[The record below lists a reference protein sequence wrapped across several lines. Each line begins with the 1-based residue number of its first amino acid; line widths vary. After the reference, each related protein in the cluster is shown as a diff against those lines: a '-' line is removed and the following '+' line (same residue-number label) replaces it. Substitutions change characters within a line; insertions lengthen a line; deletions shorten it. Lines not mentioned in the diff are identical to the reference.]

1 MEHSVLD
8 SVLDHVSEPAFD
20 QSLTQPPVVHQS
32 AANQSS
38 TNQPSARQAAVNC
51 ATGGGIAPGERTPLF
66 LPKAGR
72 PGDGA
77 APLDASS
84 ASFPFCTLAN
94 PAQETCADWR
104 ALGVEVYTGQSN
116 EDWNAYRALY
126 GTGRYVRKKVW
137 ETTHLTYGLR
147 ALGLLNGQT
156 VGLGVGCG
164 VEPML
169 YHLARHTARLYATD
183 MYGFGWVSAQLDM
196 LHHPEKYAPYDYPAE
211 RLSMLQMNATHLLMP
226 DASVDFVYSVSSI
239 EHFGGL
245 RVALAHVRE
254 AARILK
260 PGGTLA
266 FSTEFIVQGGRGA
279 EGLPPGLSD
288 LFTRTTLEWLLHN
301 SGLERIGD
309 LSLQPDAVLL
319 THPAEIQLPD
329 WTVPREHHDRLSSRL
344 NDVIFTDVTLF
355 LRKPI

>member
-1 MEHSVLD
+1 MEHPVS
-8 SVLDHVSEPAFD
+8 DHTSELAFD
-20 QSLTQPPVVHQS
+20 QSFTHSSITSQS
-32 AANQSS
+32 VTSHAAANCAAGGAALAQR
-38 TNQPSARQAAVNC
+38 TPSA
-51 ATGGGIAPGERTPLF
+51 
-66 LPKAGR
+66 LPSADR
-72 PGDGA
+72 PGNEK
-77 APLDASS
+77 APLDVSPAP
-84 ASFPFCTLAN
+84 FQFCTLAN

-104 ALGVEVYTGQSN
+104 ALGVEVYTGQPN
-116 EDWNAYRALY
+116 GEWDAFRALY

-196 LHHPEKYAPYDYPAE
+196 LHHPEKYAPYDYPTE

-254 AARILK
+254 AARVLK

-288 LFTRTTLEWLLHN
+288 LFTRATLEWLLHN

-309 LSLQPDAVLL
+309 LPLQPDPVLL
-319 THPAEIQLPD
+319 AHPAEIQMPD
-329 WTVPREHHDRLSSRL
+329 WTVAREHHDRLSSRL

-355 LRKPI
+355 LRKPV